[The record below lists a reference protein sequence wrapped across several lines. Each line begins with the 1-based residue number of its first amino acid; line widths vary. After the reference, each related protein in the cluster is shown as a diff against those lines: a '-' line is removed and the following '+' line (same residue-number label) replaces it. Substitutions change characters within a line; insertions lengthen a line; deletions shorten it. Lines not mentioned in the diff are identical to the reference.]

1 MSDVVALHTQALAEP
16 VATPYLASLL
26 AAIAA
31 GRINKSFPDRKP
43 LEATLRALDPRTHG
57 GLYDALFVDARAG
70 LPNLAS
76 LTRVLS
82 DRAVGSEALGRL
94 GTQAELEARRGEAEI
109 YERLAR
115 KRAYFETLAS
125 LDLAPVD
132 EHRVLLRRHEPEQS
146 RASFRVELTKLLAD
160 GCYAR
165 IAIDLWQRA
174 SIWSHKLVQLDAAG
188 EVGEGTEALRGTVY
202 RFAAFDAESLF
213 VRLHELEG
221 VTVERVQRGIIGPAY
236 WAVPL
241 GSTIH
246 RIAEPGD
253 GVLARAWSNE
263 LPRWVDGPPQAIV
276 MFTSDTAAIDV
287 RDELSNDPLSP
298 LLSSQILDSER
309 ARYDALRSRHPFK
322 VYKDRK
328 FVVTDGA
335 RPIVEGVCA
344 AAGTKNLV
352 YSLR

>member
-1 MSDVVALHTQALAEP
+1 MSDVVALHTQALTES
-16 VATPYLASLL
+16 VATPYMAGLMS
-26 AAIAA
+26 AIAA
-31 GRINKSFPDRKP
+31 GRINKSFPDRRP
-43 LEATLRALDPRTHG
+43 LEATFRALDARTHG
-57 GLYDALFVDARAG
+57 GLYDTLFVDARSG

-82 DRAVGSEALGRL
+82 DRAVGLEAIARL
-94 GTQAELEARRGEAEI
+94 GSQAELEARRGEAEI
-109 YERLAR
+109 FERIAR
-115 KRAYFETLAS
+115 KRAYYETLAT

-165 IAIDLWQRA
+165 VAIDLWQRA
-174 SIWSHKLVQLDAAG
+174 SIWSHKLVQLDASG

-221 VTVERVQRGIIGPAY
+221 VTVERVQRGIIGPVY
-236 WAVPL
+236 WAIPQAQ
-241 GSTIH
+241 TIH
-246 RIAEPGD
+246 RIAEPGHA
-253 GVLARAWSNE
+253 GLARAWANE
-263 LPRWVDGPPQAIV
+263 LPRWVGGPAQFIM
-276 MFTSDTAAIDV
+276 MFTSDTAAVDV
-287 RDELSNDPLSP
+287 RDEASNDPLSP
-298 LLSSQILDSER
+298 LLSSQILDNER
-309 ARYDALRSRHPFK
+309 ARYGELRSRHPFK

-328 FVVTDGA
+328 FVVSEGA
-335 RPIVEGVCA
+335 RPLVDGICA